1 MMKKLMLIYY
11 NIVANIVAVLTI
23 LYLVLTAYLMNFGN
37 SFITSQGWHVVILGG
52 LILVIIFG
60 MEVAKKKFPDDFFEF
75 IIENAGLLCIAWLT
89 LVVRAFGVTV
99 LKHAADLALDE
110 WMQQVIQR
118 AAIVQVGIFAITN
131 GIVVAKIIRYF
142 ARKRSLAHYE

>member
-1 MMKKLMLIYY
+1 MKKLMLIYY
-11 NIVANIVAVLTI
+11 NIVAVLTI
-23 LYLVLTAYLMNFGN
+23 LYLVLTATLMNLGN
-37 SFITSQGWHVVILGG
+37 AFITTQGWHVVILSV
-52 LILVIIFG
+52 LILVIVFG

-75 IIENAGLLCIAWLT
+75 IIENAGLLSIAWLT
-89 LVVRAFGVTV
+89 LVVRSFGVTV

-118 AAIVQVGIFAITN
+118 AGIVQIGIFAITN

-142 ARKRSLAHYE
+142 VKKRSLAHNE

>member
-1 MMKKLMLIYY
+1 MKKLMLIYY
-11 NIVANIVAVLTI
+11 NIVAVLTI
-23 LYLVLTAYLMNFGN
+23 LYLVLTAYLMNFEN
-37 SFITSQGWHVVILGG
+37 PFITSQGWHVVILGT

-60 MEVAKKKFPDDFFEF
+60 MEVAKKRFPDDFFEF

-142 ARKRSLAHYE
+142 VRKRSLAHNE

>member
-1 MMKKLMLIYY
+1 MLIYY
-11 NIVANIVAVLTI
+11 NIVAVLTI
-23 LYLVLTAYLMNFGN
+23 LYLVLTATLMNLGN
-37 SFITSQGWHVVILGG
+37 AFITTQGWHVVILSV
-52 LILVIIFG
+52 LILVIVFG

-75 IIENAGLLCIAWLT
+75 IIENAGLLSIAWLT

-118 AAIVQVGIFAITN
+118 AGIVQIGIFAITN

-142 ARKRSLAHYE
+142 VKKRSLAHNE

>member
-11 NIVANIVAVLTI
+11 NIVAVLTI

-37 SFITSQGWHVVILGG
+37 SFITSQGWHVMILGT

-75 IIENAGLLCIAWLT
+75 IIENAGLLSIAWLT

-118 AAIVQVGIFAITN
+118 AAIVQIGIFAITN

-142 ARKRSLAHYE
+142 VRKRSLAHNE

>member
-11 NIVANIVAVLTI
+11 NIVAVLTI

-37 SFITSQGWHVVILGG
+37 SFITSQGWHVMILGT

>member
-1 MMKKLMLIYY
+1 MLIYY
-11 NIVANIVAVLTI
+11 NIVAVLTI
-23 LYLVLTAYLMNFGN
+23 LYLVLTATLMNLGN
-37 SFITSQGWHVVILGG
+37 AFITTQGWHVVILSV
-52 LILVIIFG
+52 LILVIVFG

-75 IIENAGLLCIAWLT
+75 IIENAGLLSIAWLT

-110 WMQQVIQR
+110 RMQQVIQR
-118 AAIVQVGIFAITN
+118 AGIVQIGIFAITN

-142 ARKRSLAHYE
+142 VKKRSLAHNE

>member
-1 MMKKLMLIYY
+1 MKKIMLIYY
-11 NIVANIVAVLTI
+11 NIVAVLTI
-23 LYLVLTAYLMNFGN
+23 LYLVLTATVMNLGN
-37 SFITSQGWHVVILGG
+37 TFITTQGWHVVILSA

-60 MEVAKKKFPDDFFEF
+60 MEFAKKKFPDDFFEF

-99 LKHAADLALDE
+99 LNHEADLSLDE

-118 AAIVQVGIFAITN
+118 AGLVQIGIFAITN

-142 ARKRSLAHYE
+142 VRKRSLANNE

>member
-1 MMKKLMLIYY
+1 MLIYY
-11 NIVANIVAVLTI
+11 NIVAVLTI

-37 SFITSQGWHVVILGG
+37 PFITSQGWHVVILGA

-60 MEVAKKKFPDDFFEF
+60 MEVAKKRFPDDLFEF

-89 LVVRAFGVTV
+89 LVIRAFGVTV

-131 GIVVAKIIRYF
+131 GIVGAKIIRYF

>member
-1 MMKKLMLIYY
+1 MKKLMLIYY
-11 NIVANIVAVLTI
+11 NIVAVLTI

-37 SFITSQGWHVVILGG
+37 SFITSQGWHVMILGT

-89 LVVRAFGVTV
+89 LVIRAFGVTV

>member
-1 MMKKLMLIYY
+1 MMKKIMLIYY
-11 NIVANIVAVLTI
+11 NIVAVLTI
-23 LYLVLTAYLMNFGN
+23 LYLVLTATVMNLGN
-37 SFITSQGWHVVILGG
+37 SFIRSQGWHVVILSA

-60 MEVAKKKFPDDFFEF
+60 MEFAKKKFPDDFFEF

-99 LKHAADLALDE
+99 LKHVADLSLDE

-118 AAIVQVGIFAITN
+118 AGVVQIGIFAITN
-131 GIVVAKIIRYF
+131 GIVVVKIIRYF
-142 ARKRSLAHYE
+142 VRKRSLANNE

>member
-1 MMKKLMLIYY
+1 MKKLMLIYY
-11 NIVANIVAVLTI
+11 NIVAVLTI
-23 LYLVLTAYLMNFGN
+23 LYLVLTAYLMNFEN
-37 SFITSQGWHVVILGG
+37 PFITSQGWHVMILCT

-60 MEVAKKKFPDDFFEF
+60 MEVAKKRFPDDLFEF

-89 LVVRAFGVTV
+89 LVIRAFGVTV

>member
-1 MMKKLMLIYY
+1 MKKLMLIYY
-11 NIVANIVAVLTI
+11 NIVAVLTI
-23 LYLVLTAYLMNFGN
+23 LYLVLTATLMNLGN
-37 SFITSQGWHVVILGG
+37 AFITTQGWHVVILSI
-52 LILVIIFG
+52 LILVIVFG

-75 IIENAGLLCIAWLT
+75 IIENAGLLSIAWLT
-89 LVVRAFGVTV
+89 LVVRSFGVTV

-118 AAIVQVGIFAITN
+118 AAIVQIGIFAITN

-142 ARKRSLAHYE
+142 VRKRSLAHNE

>member
-1 MMKKLMLIYY
+1 MKKLMLIYY
-11 NIVANIVAVLTI
+11 NIVAVLTI
-23 LYLVLTAYLMNFGN
+23 LYLVLTATLMNLGN
-37 SFITSQGWHVVILGG
+37 AFITTQGWHVVILSV
-52 LILVIIFG
+52 LILVIVFG
-60 MEVAKKKFPDDFFEF
+60 MEFAKKKFPDDFFEF

-118 AAIVQVGIFAITN
+118 AGIVQVGIFAITN

-142 ARKRSLAHYE
+142 VRKKAIANND

>member
-1 MMKKLMLIYY
+1 MKKIMLIYY
-11 NIVANIVAVLTI
+11 NIVAVLTI
-23 LYLVLTAYLMNFGN
+23 LYLVLTATVMNLGN
-37 SFITSQGWHVVILGG
+37 TFITTQGWHVVILSA

-60 MEVAKKKFPDDFFEF
+60 MEVAKKRFPDDFFEF

-99 LKHAADLALDE
+99 LKHATDLALDE

-118 AAIVQVGIFAITN
+118 AAIVQIGIFAITN

-142 ARKRSLAHYE
+142 VRKRSLAHNE

>member
-1 MMKKLMLIYY
+1 MKKLMLIYY
-11 NIVANIVAVLTI
+11 NIVAVLTI

-37 SFITSQGWHVVILGG
+37 PFITSQGWHVVILGA

-75 IIENAGLLCIAWLT
+75 IIENAGLLSIAWLT

-131 GIVVAKIIRYF
+131 GIVVAKIIRSF

>member
-1 MMKKLMLIYY
+1 MKKLMLIYY
-11 NIVANIVAVLTI
+11 NIVAVLTI

-37 SFITSQGWHVVILGG
+37 SFITSQGWHVMILGT

-142 ARKRSLAHYE
+142 VRKRSLAHNE

>member
-1 MMKKLMLIYY
+1 MLIYY
-11 NIVANIVAVLTI
+11 NIVAVLTI
-23 LYLVLTAYLMNFGN
+23 LYLVLTATVMNLGN
-37 SFITSQGWHVVILGG
+37 TFITTQGWHVVILSA

-60 MEVAKKKFPDDFFEF
+60 MEFAKKKFPDDFFEF

-99 LKHAADLALDE
+99 LKHAADLSLDE

-118 AAIVQVGIFAITN
+118 AAIVQIGIFAITN

-142 ARKRSLAHYE
+142 VRKRSLANNE

>member
-1 MMKKLMLIYY
+1 MLIYY
-11 NIVANIVAVLTI
+11 NIVAVLTI

-37 SFITSQGWHVVILGG
+37 PFITSQGWHVVILGT

-75 IIENAGLLCIAWLT
+75 IIENAGLLSIAWLT
-89 LVVRAFGVTV
+89 LVVRSFGVTV

-118 AAIVQVGIFAITN
+118 AAIVQIGIFAITN

-142 ARKRSLAHYE
+142 VRKRSLAHNE

>member
-1 MMKKLMLIYY
+1 MKKLMLIYY
-11 NIVANIVAVLTI
+11 NIVAVLTI
-23 LYLVLTAYLMNFGN
+23 LYLVLTATLMNLGN
-37 SFITSQGWHVVILGG
+37 AFITTQGWHVVILSV
-52 LILVIIFG
+52 LILVIVFG

-75 IIENAGLLCIAWLT
+75 IIENAGLLSIAWLT
-89 LVVRAFGVTV
+89 LVVRSFGVTV

-118 AAIVQVGIFAITN
+118 AGIVQIGIFAITN

-142 ARKRSLAHYE
+142 VRKRSLAHNE

>member
-1 MMKKLMLIYY
+1 MLIYY
-11 NIVANIVAVLTI
+11 NIVAVLTI

-37 SFITSQGWHVVILGG
+37 SFITSQGWHVVILGA

-110 WMQQVIQR
+110 WVQQVIQR

-142 ARKRSLAHYE
+142 VRKRSLVHNE

>member
-1 MMKKLMLIYY
+1 MKKLMLIYY
-11 NIVANIVAVLTI
+11 NIVAVLTI

-37 SFITSQGWHVVILGG
+37 SFITSQGWHVVILGT

-60 MEVAKKKFPDDFFEF
+60 MEVAKKRFPDDFFEF

>member
-1 MMKKLMLIYY
+1 MKKIMLIYY
-11 NIVANIVAVLTI
+11 NIVAVLTI
-23 LYLVLTAYLMNFGN
+23 LYLVLTATVMNLGN
-37 SFITSQGWHVVILGG
+37 TFITTQGWHVVILSA

-60 MEVAKKKFPDDFFEF
+60 MEFAKKKFPDDFFEF

-99 LKHAADLALDE
+99 LKHAADLSLDE

-118 AAIVQVGIFAITN
+118 AGVVQIGIFAITN

-142 ARKRSLAHYE
+142 VRKRSLSNNE

>member
-1 MMKKLMLIYY
+1 MLIYY
-11 NIVANIVAVLTI
+11 NIVAVLTI
-23 LYLVLTAYLMNFGN
+23 LYLVLTATLMNLGN
-37 SFITSQGWHVVILGG
+37 AFITTQGWHVVILSI
-52 LILVIIFG
+52 LILVIVFG
-60 MEVAKKKFPDDFFEF
+60 MEFAKKKFPDDFFEF

>member
-1 MMKKLMLIYY
+1 MKKLMLIYY
-11 NIVANIVAVLTI
+11 NIVAVLTI

-37 SFITSQGWHVVILGG
+37 SFITSQGWHVMILGT

-60 MEVAKKKFPDDFFEF
+60 MEVAKKRFPDDLFEF

>member
-1 MMKKLMLIYY
+1 MKKLMLIYY
-11 NIVANIVAVLTI
+11 NIVAVLTI
-23 LYLVLTAYLMNFGN
+23 LYLVLTATLMNLGN
-37 SFITSQGWHVVILGG
+37 AFITTQGWHVVILSV
-52 LILVIIFG
+52 LILVIVFG
-60 MEVAKKKFPDDFFEF
+60 MEFAKKKFPDDFFEF

-118 AAIVQVGIFAITN
+118 AGIVQVGIFAITN

-142 ARKRSLAHYE
+142 VRKKAIANNE

>member
-11 NIVANIVAVLTI
+11 NIVAVLTI

-37 SFITSQGWHVVILGG
+37 PFITSQGWHVVILGA

-75 IIENAGLLCIAWLT
+75 IIENAGLLSIAWLT

-118 AAIVQVGIFAITN
+118 AAIVQIGIFAITN

-142 ARKRSLAHYE
+142 ARKRIIANNK

>member
-1 MMKKLMLIYY
+1 MKKLMLIYY
-11 NIVANIVAVLTI
+11 NIVAVLTI

-37 SFITSQGWHVVILGG
+37 PFITSQGWHVVILGA

-75 IIENAGLLCIAWLT
+75 IIENAGLLSIAWLT

-118 AAIVQVGIFAITN
+118 AAILQIGIFAITN

-142 ARKRSLAHYE
+142 ARKRALANNE

>member
-1 MMKKLMLIYY
+1 MKKLMLIYY
-11 NIVANIVAVLTI
+11 NIVAVLTI
-23 LYLVLTAYLMNFGN
+23 LYLVLTAYLMNSGN
-37 SFITSQGWHVVILGG
+37 SFITSQGWHVVILGA

-75 IIENAGLLCIAWLT
+75 IIENAGLLSIAWLT
-89 LVVRAFGVTV
+89 LVVRAFSVTV

-118 AAIVQVGIFAITN
+118 AGVVQIGIFAITN

-142 ARKRSLAHYE
+142 VRKRSLANNE

>member
-1 MMKKLMLIYY
+1 MKKLMLIYY
-11 NIVANIVAVLTI
+11 NIVAVLTI
-23 LYLVLTAYLMNFGN
+23 LYLVLTATLMNLGN
-37 SFITSQGWHVVILGG
+37 AFITTQGWHVVILSV
-52 LILVIIFG
+52 LILVIVFG
-60 MEVAKKKFPDDFFEF
+60 MEFAKKKFPDDFFEF
-75 IIENAGLLCIAWLT
+75 VIENAGLLCIAWLT

-118 AAIVQVGIFAITN
+118 AGIVQVGIFAITN

-142 ARKRSLAHYE
+142 VRKKAIANNE

>member
-11 NIVANIVAVLTI
+11 NIVAVLTI

-37 SFITSQGWHVVILGG
+37 SFITSQGWHVMILGT

-75 IIENAGLLCIAWLT
+75 IIENAGLLSIAWLT
-89 LVVRAFGVTV
+89 LVVRSFGVTV

-118 AAIVQVGIFAITN
+118 AAIVQIGIFAITN

-142 ARKRSLAHYE
+142 VRKRSLAHNE